1 MSWQK
6 QVDDINAKR
15 ALAQKQGGD
24 EAVARQHAKGFLTI
38 RERIATLV
46 DPHSFA
52 EHGKG
57 AGGAERDAA
66 GNLTDFT
73 PGNYVAGLGKV
84 HGRLVAV
91 GGEDFTVRG
100 GSPNAAGLRKSVYIE
115 ELALRFKVPLV
126 RIHEGGGGS
135 VTGSTGK
142 GPVGSPVYEKP
153 RFQTVAQCMA
163 QVPVATA
170 GLGAVAGLPASRL
183 VASHFSVM
191 AENSSIMIGGPALVE
206 RALGKPIT
214 KEELGGPKVH
224 AKSGVVDAVAKDEVS
239 ALAMVRQFLSYMPQ
253 NVWELPPVQPCDD
266 PVDRA
271 EDALLDIVPT
281 NRRHAF
287 DMRKLIGLVVD
298 KGSFFEFGR
307 AYGSALICGYARL
320 NGRPVALF
328 ANDGRYL
335 AGAMTAEAAQKVRRL
350 IEIAETF
357 HLPVVT
363 FVDEPGF
370 MIGPGA
376 EAAGAI
382 RYGTS
387 AVLAAAMCENPWAT
401 VVVRKNYGVAGAAHY
416 GANAYVLGWPSAEMG
431 ALPLEGGVAVAFRR
445 QIAAAADPVAE
456 RARLEAEMAAK
467 LSPNARAES
476 FAMHELIDPRET
488 RGYLCQWVE
497 WSEGPQKQLLGPR
510 GFGIRP

>member
-1 MSWQK
+1 MSWQR

-15 ALAQKQGGD
+15 ALAEKQGGD
-24 EAVARQHAKGFLTI
+24 EAVARQHGKGLLTI
-38 RERIATLV
+38 RERIGTLA
-46 DPHSFA
+46 DPGSFA

-57 AGGAERDAA
+57 AGGAERDEQ

-73 PGNYVAGLGKV
+73 PGNYIAGLGKID
-84 HGRLVAV
+84 GRLVAI

-115 ELALRFKVPLV
+115 ELALQFKVPLV

-142 GPVGSPVYEKP
+142 GPVGSPVYDRP
-153 RFQTVAQCMA
+153 RFQSVAKVMTE
-163 QVPVATA
+163 VPVATA

-224 AKSGVVDAVAKDEVS
+224 AKSGVVDAVAKDEAG
-239 ALAMVRQFLSYMPQ
+239 ALDMIRRFLSYMPQ
-253 NVWELPPVQPCDD
+253 NVWELPPVQSCDD

-287 DMRKLIGLVVD
+287 DMRKLIGMVVD
-298 KGSFFEFGR
+298 KGSFFEFAR
-307 AYGSALICGYARL
+307 AYGSALITGYARL

-335 AGAMTAEAAQKVRRL
+335 AGAMTAEAAQKVRRM

-445 QIAAAADPVAE
+445 QIAAADDPVAE

-467 LSPNARAES
+467 LSPAARAES

-488 RGYLCQWVE
+488 RGHLCNWVE
-497 WSEGPQKQLLGPR
+497 WSEGPQKQLIGLKT
-510 GFGIRP
+510 FGIRP

>member
-6 QVDDINAKR
+6 QVDDIAAKR
-15 ALAQKQGGD
+15 SLAQKQGGD
-24 EAVARQHAKGFLTI
+24 EAVARQHEKGHLTI
-38 RERIATLV
+38 RERIAALI
-46 DPHSFA
+46 DAGSFA
-52 EHGKG
+52 EHGVG
-57 AGGAERDAA
+57 AGGAERDEQ
-66 GNLTDFT
+66 GNLTGFT
-73 PGNYVAGLGKV
+73 PGNYVTGLAKIG
-84 HGRLVAV
+84 GRLAAV

-100 GSPNAAGLRKSVYIE
+100 GSPNAAGLRKSVYVE
-115 ELALRFKVPLV
+115 SLALQFKVPLV

-153 RFQTVAQCMA
+153 RFQTVAQCLES
-163 QVPVATA
+163 VPVATA
-170 GLGAVAGLPASRL
+170 GLGPVAGLPASRL

-191 AENSSIMIGGPALVE
+191 AENAQVMIGGPALVE

-224 AKSGVVDAVAKDEVS
+224 AKSGVIDAVAKNEEA
-239 ALAMVRQFLSYMPQ
+239 ALGLIRQFLSYMPQ
-253 NVWELPPVQPCDD
+253 NVWELPPVLACSDPADRSDD
-266 PVDRA
+266 
-271 EDALLDIVPT
+271 ELISIVPAD
-281 NRRHAF
+281 RRQAY
-287 DMRKLIGLVVD
+287 DMRKLIRLVVD
-298 KGSFFEFGR
+298 EGSFFEFGR
-307 AYGSALICGYARL
+307 AYGQPLICGYARL
-320 NGRPVALF
+320 NGHPVALF
-328 ANDGRYL
+328 ANDCRFL

-357 HLPVVT
+357 HLPIVT

-376 EAAGAI
+376 ETAGAI

-445 QIAAAADPVAE
+445 QIQAAEDPAAE

-488 RGYLCQWVE
+488 RPYLCRWIE
-497 WSEGPQKQLLGPR
+497 WSQTPLQQMVGPR
-510 GFGIRP
+510 RFGIRP

>member
-1 MSWQK
+1 MSWQR
-6 QVDDINAKR
+6 QVDDIHEKRKR
-15 ALAQKQGGD
+15 ALGQGGE
-24 EAVARQHAKGFLTI
+24 EAVARQHAKGHLTI
-38 RERIATLV
+38 RERLASLV
-46 DPHSFA
+46 DRGSFS
-52 EHGKG
+52 EYGMG
-57 AGGAERDAA
+57 AGSAERDEQ
-66 GNLTDFT
+66 GRLTEFT
-73 PGNYVAGLGKV
+73 PANYIAGLAKIN
-84 HGRLVAV
+84 GRLTAV

-115 ELALRFKVPLV
+115 DLALQFKVPLV

-153 RFQTVAQCMA
+153 RFQSVARVMTE
-163 QVPVATA
+163 VPVATA
-170 GLGAVAGLPASRL
+170 GLGPVAGLPASRL

-191 AENSSIMIGGPALVE
+191 AENASIMIGGPALVE

-224 AKSGVVDAVAKDEVS
+224 AKSGVIDAVAKDEPA
-239 ALAMVRQFLSYMPQ
+239 ALDLIRRFLSYMPQ
-253 NVWELPPVQPCDD
+253 NVWELPQVSDCSD
-266 PVDRA
+266 PVDRCDD
-271 EDALLDIVPT
+271 ELLSIVPT

-287 DMRKLIGLVVD
+287 DMRKLIGKVVD
-298 KGSFFEFGR
+298 EGSFFEFAR
-307 AYGSALICGYARL
+307 AYGSALITGYARL
-320 NGRPVALF
+320 NGRPVAVF

-357 HLPVVT
+357 HLPIVT

-382 RYGTS
+382 RYGTA
-387 AVLAAAMCENPWAT
+387 AVLAAAMCELPWAT

-445 QIAAAADPVAE
+445 QIEAADDPVAE
-456 RARLEAEMAAK
+456 RAKLEAEMAAK

-488 RGYLCQWVE
+488 RPFLCRWVE
-497 WSEGPQKQLLGPR
+497 WSEAPLKGLLGPTQ
-510 GFGIRP
+510 FGIRP

>member
-1 MSWQK
+1 MSWQR
-6 QVDDINAKR
+6 QVDDIQAKR
-15 ALAQKQGGD
+15 TLAMKQGGD
-24 EAVARQHAKGFLTI
+24 EAVARQHEKGFMTI
-38 RERIATLV
+38 RERIAALV
-46 DPHSFA
+46 DPGSFA
-52 EHGKG
+52 EHGIG
-57 AGGAERDAA
+57 AGGAERDPQ

-73 PGNYVAGLGKV
+73 PGNYVTGLAKIDD
-84 HGRLVAV
+84 RLTAV

-100 GSPNAAGLRKSVYIE
+100 GSPNAAGLRKSVYVE
-115 ELALRFKVPLV
+115 QLALQFKVPLV

-153 RFQTVAQCMA
+153 RFQSVAQCM
-163 QVPVATA
+163 QTVPVATA

-191 AENSSIMIGGPALVE
+191 AENSSVMIGGPALVE
-206 RALGKPIT
+206 RALGRSIT

-224 AKSGVVDAVAKDEVS
+224 AKSGVIDAVAKDEEA
-239 ALAMVRQFLSYMPQ
+239 ALAMVRRFLSYMPQ
-253 NVWELPPVQPCDD
+253 NVWELPPVQYCAD
-266 PVDRA
+266 PVDRC
-271 EDALLDIVPT
+271 DDRLLSLVPT
-281 NRRHAF
+281 DRRQAY
-287 DMRKLIGLVVD
+287 DMRKLIGMVVD
-298 KGSFFEFGR
+298 EGSWFEFAR
-307 AYGSALICGYARL
+307 AYGPALMTGYARL
-320 NGRPVALF
+320 NGRPVAVF
-328 ANDGRYL
+328 ANDCRYL

-357 HLPVVT
+357 HLPIVT

-376 EAAGAI
+376 EAAGAM

-445 QIAAAADPVAE
+445 QIEAADDPVAE

-488 RGYLCQWVE
+488 RPYLCRWVE
-497 WSEGPQKQLLGPR
+497 WSESPQKQLLGPR
-510 GFGIRP
+510 HFGIRP

>member
-1 MSWQK
+1 MNWQR
-6 QVDDINAKR
+6 QVEDIAAKR
-15 ALAQKQGGD
+15 ALALKQGGN
-24 EAVARQHAKGFLTI
+24 EAVARKHAKGQLTI
-38 RERIATLV
+38 RERIAALV
-46 DPHSFA
+46 DANSFA
-52 EHGKG
+52 EHGIG
-57 AGGAERDAA
+57 AGGADRDEQ
-66 GNLTDFT
+66 GNLTGFT
-73 PGNYVAGLGKV
+73 PGNYVTGLAKID
-84 HGRLVAV
+84 GRLVAV

-100 GSPNAAGLRKSVYIE
+100 GSPNAAGLRKSVFVE
-115 ELALRFKVPLV
+115 ELALQFRVPLV
-126 RIHEGGGGS
+126 RMHEGGGGS

-153 RFQTVAQCMA
+153 RFQTVAQCLET
-163 QVPVATA
+163 VPVATA
-170 GLGAVAGLPASRL
+170 GLGPVAGLPASRL
-183 VASHFSVM
+183 VASHFAVM
-191 AENSSIMIGGPALVE
+191 AENAQVMIGGPALVE

-224 AKSGVVDAVAKDEVS
+224 AKSGVIDAVAKDEEA
-239 ALAMVRQFLSYMPQ
+239 ALGLIRQFLSYMPQ
-253 NVWELPPVQPCDD
+253 NVWELPPVASCSD

-271 EDALLDIVPT
+271 EDALLSIVPAD
-281 NRRHAF
+281 RRHAY
-287 DMRKLIGLVVD
+287 DMRKLIGMVVD
-298 KGSFFEFGR
+298 EGSFFEFGR
-307 AYGSALICGYARL
+307 AYGPALICGYARL
-320 NGRPVALF
+320 NGHPIALF
-328 ANDGRYL
+328 ANDCRFL
-335 AGAMTAEAAQKVRRL
+335 AGAMTAQAAQKVRRL

-357 HLPVVT
+357 HLPIVT

-387 AVLAAAMCENPWAT
+387 AVLAAAMCELPWAT

-445 QIAAAADPVAE
+445 QIETAEDPVAM
-456 RARLEAEMAAK
+456 RAQLEAEMAAR

-488 RGYLCQWVE
+488 RPYLCRWIE
-497 WSEGPQKQLLGPR
+497 WSEAPLRGTLGPKR
-510 GFGIRP
+510 FGIRP